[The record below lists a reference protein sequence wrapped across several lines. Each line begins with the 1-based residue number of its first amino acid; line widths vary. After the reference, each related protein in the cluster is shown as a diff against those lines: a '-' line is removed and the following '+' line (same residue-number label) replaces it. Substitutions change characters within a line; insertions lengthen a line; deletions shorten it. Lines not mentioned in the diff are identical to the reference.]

1 MQYGNKELEQL
12 FEDIIKSELKEL
24 GCEINR
30 LDKTNKSG
38 LIDKNLKVEIRDS
51 NFLVV
56 ALSDGNKGAYW
67 KTGYGEGINKKIFYI
82 CDKQKYEEYKNNNK
96 KISSF

>member
-1 MQYGNKELEQL
+1 MCNYITCNRHLS
-12 FEDIIKSELKEL
+12 II
-24 GCEINR
+24 CH
-30 LDKTNKSG
+30 
-38 LIDKNLKVEIRDS
+38 
-51 NFLVV
+51 
-56 ALSDGNKGAYW
+56 SDGNKGAYW